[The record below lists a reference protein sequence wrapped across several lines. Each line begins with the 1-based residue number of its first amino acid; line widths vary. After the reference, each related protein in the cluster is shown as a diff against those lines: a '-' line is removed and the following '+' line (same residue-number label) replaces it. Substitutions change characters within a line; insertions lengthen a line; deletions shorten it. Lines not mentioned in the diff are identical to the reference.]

1 VTTPAKRAGGARSRS
16 AGKAAPTKAAP
27 RRATTTAATPKRR
40 RPAPP
45 ATTGRATS
53 GRAASTGRATNA
65 PLRSSHAKGRKLG
78 EQLAERIEEEII
90 GRGWPVGEV
99 LGSEADLIERYGVS
113 RAVFREAI
121 RIVDHHGVA
130 EMRRGPGGG
139 LVVVAPKADAAVR
152 TLSLNLEFL
161 DLTPEQINEARLA
174 IELSCVRATIEH
186 LDDDGRRRIE
196 EFVSGELDEILAGR
210 GADRASDDFVT
221 NDFHLLLADLTA
233 NPAMRL
239 FVDILSR
246 VTSRHSERAPSLE
259 EAARDVHRA
268 HSRIAEAILAGD
280 VEGAERR
287 MKRHLDSVV
296 GYLHP

>member
-1 VTTPAKRAGGARSRS
+1 VTTPTKRAAGAKASSSARSAASKATARR
-16 AGKAAPTKAAP
+16 AAPSTTSKTSKA
-27 RRATTTAATPKRR
+27 RRAGDALARR
-40 RPAPP
+40 ASANGSSKGASLRPIP
-45 ATTGRATS
+45 
-53 GRAASTGRATNA
+53 
-65 PLRSSHAKGRKLG
+65 AKGRKLG

-174 IELSCVRATIEH
+174 IELSCVRATIEN

-196 EFVSGELDEILAGR
+196 AFVAGELDEIMAGR

-259 EAARDVHRA
+259 DAARDVHRA

>member
-1 VTTPAKRAGGARSRS
+1 V
-16 AGKAAPTKAAP
+16 
-27 RRATTTAATPKRR
+27 
-40 RPAPP
+40 
-45 ATTGRATS
+45 
-53 GRAASTGRATNA
+53 
-65 PLRSSHAKGRKLG
+65 KGRKLG

-99 LGSEADLIERYGVS
+99 LGSEAELVERYGVS

-161 DLTPEQINEARLA
+161 DLSPEQINHARLA
-174 IELSCVRATIEH
+174 IELSCVRAAIEN
-186 LDDDGRRRIE
+186 LNDDGRSRLE
-196 EFVSGELDEILAGR
+196 EFIAGELEQIMAGR
-210 GADRASDDFVT
+210 GADRALDDFAT

-246 VTSRHSERAPSLE
+246 VTSRRSERAPSLAD
-259 EAARDVHRA
+259 AARDVHRA

-280 VEGAERR
+280 VESAERR

>member
-1 VTTPAKRAGGARSRS
+1 M
-16 AGKAAPTKAAP
+16 
-27 RRATTTAATPKRR
+27 
-40 RPAPP
+40 
-45 ATTGRATS
+45 
-53 GRAASTGRATNA
+53 
-65 PLRSSHAKGRKLG
+65 G

-99 LGSEADLIERYGVS
+99 LGSEAELIERYGVS

-152 TLSLNLEFL
+152 TLSLNLEYL

-174 IELSCVRATIEH
+174 IELSCVRATIEN
-186 LDDDGRRRIE
+186 LDDDGRRRLE
-196 EFVSGELDEILAGR
+196 EFVASELDEIMAGR
-210 GADRASDDFVT
+210 NADRASDEFVT

-259 EAARDVHRA
+259 AAARDVHRA

-280 VEGAERR
+280 VESAERR

-296 GYLHP
+296 GFLHP